1 MTTSSMK
8 PVVQPKKT
16 PMEQLK
22 ELTNLRACV
31 ISELTRLKNVVDI
44 LERDVRSTAPKDA
57 DQASLTYNAVWTMH
71 GGIDVSL

>member
-16 PMEQLK
+16 LMEQLK
-22 ELTNLRACV
+22 ELTNLRARV

-57 DQASLTYNAVWTMH
+57 DQPH
-71 GGIDVSL
+71 

>member
-1 MTTSSMK
+1 MK

-16 PMEQLK
+16 LMEQLK
-22 ELTNLRACV
+22 ELTNLRARV

-57 DQASLTYNAVWTMH
+57 DQPH
-71 GGIDVSL
+71 